1 MGSPPGSC
9 AVSRGCAAVL
19 IREVMSEV
27 DLLYAVQGP
36 SLRPFW
42 ALVATLTRLE
52 ATMVHYGPVE
62 YILY

>member
-1 MGSPPGSC
+1 MGSPPGSG
-9 AVSRGCAAVL
+9 AVGRGCAAVL

-42 ALVATLTRLE
+42 ALVANLPRLE
-52 ATMVHYGPVE
+52 ASMVH
-62 YILY
+62 